1 MTPGYRELRGCAI
14 AAFIAFGAGNAV
26 ARDEAG
32 RGAADLYLRV
42 CSVCHGEKGNGQSLA
57 SGALKT
63 APRDFT
69 TEAART
75 SLSREYMIAIVRDG
89 RPHTAMVGRTSRLAQ
104 DEIEAVVD
112 FIRAA
117 FLPPEPGTE
126 LAQGRALYRKSC
138 ASCHGDRGQ
147 GSAARGAMPPSPPIS
162 AVRARPGL
170 TADAM
175 AGAILRERHAKG
187 LAVSASGFTAAE
199 AQAIAAYVRSAFIE
213 AAPGARKAE

>member
-14 AAFIAFGAGNAV
+14 AACIAFVTGGAV
-26 ARDEAG
+26 ARDGAG
-32 RGAADLYLRV
+32 RGPADLYLRV
-42 CSVCHGEKGNGQSLA
+42 CSACHGEKGNGQSLA

-75 SLSREYMIAIVRDG
+75 GLSREYMIAIVRDG
-89 RPHTAMVGRTSRLAQ
+89 RPHTAMAGRASRLPQ
-104 DEIEAVVD
+104 DEVEAVVD

-126 LAQGRALYRKSC
+126 LALGRALYRRSC

-147 GSAARGAMPPSPPIS
+147 GGAARGAIPSSPPVS
-162 AVRARPGL
+162 AARARPGL
-170 TADAM
+170 TAEAI
-175 AGAILRERHAKG
+175 AGAILREPHAPG
-187 LAVSASGFTAAE
+187 IPASTSGFAE
-199 AQAIAAYVRSAFIE
+199 PEARAIAAYIRSAFIE
-213 AAPGARKAE
+213 AAAGARKAQ